1 MPHVVTDNCQKCRF
15 TECVATCPVAC
26 FHADDDMLY
35 IDPVVCIDCGACI
48 PACPVQAIYSIYDMP
63 ADKETWID
71 LNAQR
76 AAALPVIT
84 KTQAPLPGAEERKA
98 ELGFE

>member
-26 FHADDDMLY
+26 FHADEDMLY
-35 IDPVVCIDCGACI
+35 IDPKVCVDCGACI
-48 PACPVQAIYSIYDMP
+48 PACPVQAIYSVYDMP
-63 ADKETWID
+63 ADKEPWIA
-71 LNAQR
+71 LNEQR

-84 KTQAPLPGAEERKA
+84 KTQDPLPTAEQRKA
-98 ELGFE
+98 ELGF